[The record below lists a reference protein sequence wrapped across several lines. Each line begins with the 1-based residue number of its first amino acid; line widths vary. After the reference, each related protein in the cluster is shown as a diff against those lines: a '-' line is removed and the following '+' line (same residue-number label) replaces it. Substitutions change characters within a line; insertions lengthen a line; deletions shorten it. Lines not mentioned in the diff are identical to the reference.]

1 MQPVGPPAQPASGT
15 SWLRRAG
22 WLLAY
27 WVLGVAVVGAAAY
40 TLRIIMGWA
49 GLRL

>member
-1 MQPVGPPAQPASGT
+1 MQPVGPPAPESPRVP
-15 SWLRRAG
+15 WVRRAG

-27 WVLGVAVVGAAAY
+27 WLLGVAVVGAAAY
-40 TLRIIMGWA
+40 GLRVVMGWA

>member
-1 MQPVGPPAQPASGT
+1 MQPVGPPAQDPST
-15 SWLRRAG
+15 ISWLRRAG

-27 WVLGVAVVGAAAY
+27 WLLGVAVVGTAAY
-40 TLRIIMGWA
+40 GLRIVMGWA

>member
-1 MQPVGPPAQPASGT
+1 MQPVGPPTQPASDA
-15 SWLRRAG
+15 SWLRRAV

-27 WVLGVAVVGAAAY
+27 WLGGVAVVGAMAY
-40 TLRIIMGWA
+40 GLRIVMGWA